1 METITASS
9 FTSPGYEPANA
20 RLNANKCWK
29 PSTQNDPND
38 YLQID
43 LGKVRILTGLATQGF
58 PSEYVESY
66 RIQYSIDS
74 VKWNDY
80 VDLSG
85 TTKVLWILFQI
96 IKFVLYKD
104 GRQTQYTSRRTK
116 LFSASS

>member
-1 METITASS
+1 METITSSS
-9 FTSPGYEPANA
+9 FTSPGYEPVNA

-29 PSTQNDPND
+29 PSTQNDPDD

-66 RIQYSIDS
+66 TIQYSIDS

-80 VDLSG
+80 VDLSF
-85 TTKVLWILFQI
+85 TTKVFWILC
-96 IKFVLYKD
+96 
-104 GRQTQYTSRRTK
+104 
-116 LFSASS
+116 